1 MATTDTQKRHSKY
14 LDPEILSRIG
24 PLEVVAKQV
33 VEGLRIG
40 MHRSPL
46 RGISTEF
53 TSHRQYAPGDEAR
66 HIDWK
71 VYGRTHRYYVKL
83 FEAETNFVANLLLD
97 ASSSMQYASG
107 KISKLEY
114 AKYMA
119 ASMAYLIVNQHDS
132 VGVGVFD
139 GELRR
144 YVKPKSTFKILGDIS
159 REMEGVEPR
168 PRTNIGALLH
178 EFAMRMSR
186 RGMVM
191 LFSDLLDNT
200 DEFLR
205 GISHLRFRGHNVTV
219 FHVLDPYELE
229 FPLQGVWRFEGLEN
243 DGELVTQPA
252 RIRAS
257 YLKEL
262 ESFVSKVR
270 SACMNNQADYVLV
283 NTAEPIESV
292 ISSYLLQRTAAAK
305 GIKGQR

>member
-1 MATTDTQKRHSKY
+1 MATADTQKRHSKY
-14 LDPEILSRIG
+14 LDPEILSQIG

-40 MHRSPL
+40 AHRSPL

-66 HIDWK
+66 HVDWK

-119 ASMAYLIVNQHDS
+119 ASIAYLIVNQRDL

-139 GELRR
+139 AELRQ
-144 YVKPKSTFKILGDIS
+144 YVEPKSTFGILSDIS
-159 REMEGVEPR
+159 REMEGVEPQ
-168 PRTNIGALLH
+168 PRTNIAALLH
-178 EFAMRMSR
+178 EFAARMKR
-186 RGMVM
+186 RGMVL

-205 GISHLRFRGHNVTV
+205 GIGHLRFRGHNVTV
-219 FHVLDPYELE
+219 FHILDPYELE

-243 DGELVTQPA
+243 EGELVTQPA

-262 ESFVSKVR
+262 EAFVSKVR

-292 ISSYLLQRTAAAK
+292 ISSYLLRRTAAAK
-305 GIKGQR
+305 MK